1 MDILGQRDLLD
12 MAGLNAE
19 DSNDRKRLAEWLN
32 RNHVPYVR
40 IGRAVR
46 GRSSGVLI
54 DAEALVKAM
63 RAKAKDRAGKPKR
76 TRRTKVE
83 AAKDAS

>member
-1 MDILGQRDLLD
+1 
-12 MAGLNAE
+12 MAGLNPE

-32 RNHVPYVR
+32 RNGVPYVR

-54 DAEALVKAM
+54 DAEALAEKM
-63 RAKAKDRAGKPKR
+63 RERAKARAAKPKR
-76 TRRTKVE
+76 QRRTKVQ
-83 AAKDAS
+83 AAKEG